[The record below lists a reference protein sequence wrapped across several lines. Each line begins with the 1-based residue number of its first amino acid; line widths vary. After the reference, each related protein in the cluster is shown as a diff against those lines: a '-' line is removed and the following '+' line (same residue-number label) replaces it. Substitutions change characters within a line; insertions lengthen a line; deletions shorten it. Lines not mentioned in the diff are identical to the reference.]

1 MIISKK
7 IEEAKN
13 KIRKSSEKPL
23 IVLSQDDSFNRK
35 IIEYGKFDILLS
47 PERGNRSNSIRKI
60 NSGLNHVV
68 AKIATKNKVSIG
80 IDVDEIKKLS
90 KKEKAERLSKVKQNI
105 EICRKAKAKI
115 IVISVT
121 ENKKNIYN
129 FLISLGASNIQ
140 AKEATKS
147 F

>member
-7 IEEAKN
+7 IEETK
-13 KIRKSSEKPL
+13 KKLKKSSDSPL

-47 PERGNRSNSIRKI
+47 PEKGNRSNSLRKI
-60 NSGLNHVV
+60 NSGLNHIV
-68 AKIATKNKVSIG
+68 ARIATRNKVSIG
-80 IDVDEIKKLS
+80 IDIDEIKSLS
-90 KKEKAERLSKVKQNI
+90 KKEKAERLSKIKQNL
-105 EICRKAKAKI
+105 EICRKAKTKFVA
-115 IVISVT
+115 ISKT
-121 ENKKNIYN
+121 ETRKNIFN
-129 FLISLGASNIQ
+129 LLISLGASNTQ

>member
-1 MIISKK
+1 MIISTK
-7 IEEAKN
+7 IEEVKN
-13 KIRKSSEKPL
+13 KIKKSSEKPV

-47 PERGNRSNSIRKI
+47 PENGNRSNSIRKI

-68 AKIATKNKVSIG
+68 AKIATKNEVSIG
-80 IDVDEIKKLS
+80 IDINEIKKLS
-90 KKEKAERLSKVKQNI
+90 KKEKAERLSKIKQNL
-105 EICRKAKAKI
+105 EICRRAKTKI
-115 IVISVT
+115 IALSET
-121 ENKKNIYN
+121 NNGKNISN
-129 FLISLGASNIQ
+129 FLISLGASNTQ

>member
-7 IEEAKN
+7 IEETKN
-13 KIRKSSEKPL
+13 KIKKSSEKPL
-23 IVLSQDDSFNRK
+23 IILSQNDSFNRK

-47 PERGNRSNSIRKI
+47 PENGNRSNSLRKI

-68 AKIATKNKVSIG
+68 AKIAAKNKISIG
-80 IDVDEIKKLS
+80 IDIDEIKKLS
-90 KKEKAERLSKVKQNI
+90 KKEKAERFSKIKQNI
-105 EICRKAKAKI
+105 EICRRTKTKI
-115 IVISVT
+115 IAISKA
-121 ENKKNIYN
+121 ENKKNKFN
-129 FLISLGASNIQ
+129 FLISLGASNNQ

>member
-1 MIISKK
+1 MIISTK
-7 IEEAKN
+7 IEEVKN
-13 KIRKSSEKPL
+13 KIKKSREKPV

-47 PERGNRSNSIRKI
+47 PENGNRSNSIRKI

-68 AKIATKNKVSIG
+68 AKIATKNEVSIG
-80 IDVDEIKKLS
+80 IDINEIKKLS
-90 KKEKAERLSKVKQNI
+90 KKEKAERLSKIKQNL
-105 EICRKAKAKI
+105 EICRRAKTKI
-115 IVISVT
+115 IALSET
-121 ENKKNIYN
+121 NNGKNISN
-129 FLISLGASNIQ
+129 FLISLGASNTQ

>member
-1 MIISKK
+1 MIITKK

-13 KIRKSSEKPL
+13 KIKKSSEKPL
-23 IVLSQDDSFNRK
+23 IVISQDDLFNRK

-47 PERGNRSNSIRKI
+47 PEKGNRSNSIRKI

-68 AKIATKNKVSIG
+68 AKIAAKNKISIG
-80 IDVDEIKKLS
+80 IDIDEIKKLS
-90 KKEKAERLSKVKQNI
+90 KNEKAERLSKIKQNL
-105 EICRKAKAKI
+105 EICRKSKTKI
-115 IVISVT
+115 IALSKN
-121 ENKKNIYN
+121 ENRKNVFN
-129 FLISLGASNIQ
+129 FLISLGASNNQ

>member
-1 MIISKK
+1 MIISTK
-7 IEEAKN
+7 IEEVKN
-13 KIRKSSEKPL
+13 KIKKPSEKPA

-47 PERGNRSNSIRKI
+47 PENGNRSNSIRKI

-80 IDVDEIKKLS
+80 IDINEIKKLS
-90 KKEKAERLSKVKQNI
+90 KREKAERLSKIKQNL
-105 EICRKAKAKI
+105 EICRRAKTKI
-115 IVISVT
+115 TALSKT
-121 ENKKNIYN
+121 HNGKNIFN
-129 FLISLGASNIQ
+129 FLISLGASNTQ
-140 AKEATKS
+140 AREATKS